1 MKYWILILLFVSSFL
16 TAQQKEYYFLEGKVG
31 NYPATME
38 LMLSTN
44 PEDNS
49 SIYFGTYYYNS
60 QEIPLDIYQ
69 SIENTNK
76 FELISWGAEEEI
88 DEEKFS
94 GQFLNDTYKG
104 TWTKGN
110 QKLSFEFKTSNST
123 KHTQFKR
130 NSGFIK
136 VPITSDKIND
146 TVAGTYFIEWFLPTD
161 QTLAQSFGKHVFD
174 DFTNFENFKNET
186 FSYFEKEYKADAYSF
201 IEEMDGE
208 YYHALNYEFLE
219 NVYPVLNTAKYLV
232 MAFSSYA
239 YTGGAHGMSQIAFFT
254 YDKISKK
261 WIELPDVLNLDYTKQ
276 INQVLD
282 KAIRAKHHLPASGS
296 LSEAEDSIFLSESVE
311 LSENFTLSKKGI
323 TFHYGLYEMTPYA
336 YGYYELFVPYESL
349 KPYLNKSFSY

>member
-1 MKYWILILLFVSSFL
+1 MKYWILISLFVSSFL

-88 DEEKFS
+88 DEENFS

-104 TWTKGN
+104 TWTEGN

-130 NSGFIK
+130 ISGFIK

-161 QTLAQSFGKHVFD
+161 QTLAQ
-174 DFTNFENFKNET
+174 
-186 FSYFEKEYKADAYSF
+186 
-201 IEEMDGE
+201 
-208 YYHALNYEFLE
+208 
-219 NVYPVLNTAKYLV
+219 
-232 MAFSSYA
+232 
-239 YTGGAHGMSQIAFFT
+239 
-254 YDKISKK
+254 
-261 WIELPDVLNLDYTKQ
+261 
-276 INQVLD
+276 
-282 KAIRAKHHLPASGS
+282 
-296 LSEAEDSIFLSESVE
+296 
-311 LSENFTLSKKGI
+311 
-323 TFHYGLYEMTPYA
+323 
-336 YGYYELFVPYESL
+336 
-349 KPYLNKSFSY
+349 